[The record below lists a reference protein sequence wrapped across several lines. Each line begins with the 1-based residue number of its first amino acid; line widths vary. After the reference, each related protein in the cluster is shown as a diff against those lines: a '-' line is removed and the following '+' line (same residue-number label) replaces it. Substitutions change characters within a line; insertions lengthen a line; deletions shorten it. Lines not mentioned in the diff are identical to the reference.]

1 MTDTVSGQ
9 AVAEAMKRACAALK
23 GQSDYLTTLDQAM
36 GDGDIGINLS
46 KIASA
51 LANYA
56 EDTSHD
62 DIGKFLAGAGMAANR
77 AGPST
82 MGTLLA
88 TALMRAGKAVQG
100 QAELGPDALTELFT
114 AADTGIQERGRA
126 QPGNKTIVDAMHP
139 ARLAFGEALAEGASL
154 GEAGVRGLR
163 AAEQGR
169 DQVTPL
175 RSQVGRASWV
185 GERTEG
191 KVDPGCAAFV
201 IVLSA
206 IVEPSMLSHI

>member
-1 MTDTVSGQ
+1 MMDTVSGQ
-9 AVAEAMKRACAALK
+9 AVAEAMKCVCAALK
-23 GQSDYLTTLDQAM
+23 GQSDYLTLLDQAM
-36 GDGDIGINLS
+36 GDGDMGINLS
-46 KIASA
+46 KIADA

-56 EDTSHD
+56 ETTPYD
-62 DIGKFLAGAGMAANR
+62 DIGKFLSGAGMAANR

-88 TALMRAGKAVQG
+88 TALMRAGKAVKGEAQ
-100 QAELGPDALTELFT
+100 LTPDALTEIFT
-114 AADTGIQERGRA
+114 GADAGIQERGKA
-126 QPGNKTIVDAMHP
+126 KPGNKTIVDAIHP
-139 ARLAFGEALAEGASL
+139 ASLAFSDALAEGVSL
-154 GEAGVRGLR
+154 KEAGVRALR
-163 AAEQGR
+163 AAEEGR

-206 IVEPSMLSHI
+206 IVEPSTS

>member
-9 AVAEAMKRACAALK
+9 TVADAVKRACAALK
-23 GQSDYLTTLDQAM
+23 GQSDYLTSLDQAI
-36 GDGDIGINLS
+36 GDGDLGINLS
-46 KIASA
+46 KIADA
-51 LANYA
+51 LAAYA
-56 EDTSHD
+56 EDTPHD
-62 DIGKFLAGAGMAANR
+62 DIGKFLSGAGMAANR

-88 TALMRAGKAVQG
+88 TALMRAGKAVKG
-100 QAELGPDALTELFT
+100 KGELTPDALAEMFTE
-114 AADTGIQERGRA
+114 ADTGIQERGRA
-126 QPGNKTIVDAMHP
+126 GPGDKTIVDAIHP
-139 ARLAFGEALAEGASL
+139 ARIAFGDALAEGVGL
-154 GEAGVRGLR
+154 EEAGVRALR
-163 AAEQGR
+163 AAEEGR

-206 IVEPSMLSHI
+206 IVEPSTS

>member
-1 MTDTVSGQ
+1 MTNTVSGQ

-23 GQSDYLTTLDQAM
+23 GQSDYLTSLDQAM

-46 KIASA
+46 KIADA
-51 LANYA
+51 LANYT
-56 EDTSHD
+56 EDTPHD
-62 DIGKFLAGAGMAANR
+62 DIGKFLSAAGMEANR

-88 TALMRAGKAVQG
+88 TALMRAGKAVKG
-100 QAELGPDALTELFT
+100 KSELTPDALAEMFTE
-114 AADTGIQERGRA
+114 ADIGIQERGRA
-126 QPGNKTIVDAMHP
+126 KPGNKTIVDAIHP
-139 ARLAFGEALAEGASL
+139 AGLAFSDAVADGVSL
-154 GEAGVRGLR
+154 EEAGVRALR
-163 AAEQGR
+163 AAEEGR

-206 IVEPSMLSHI
+206 IVEPSTS

>member
-1 MTDTVSGQ
+1 MMNTVSGQ

-23 GQSDYLTTLDQAM
+23 GQSDYLTSLDQAV

-46 KIASA
+46 KIADA

-56 EDTSHD
+56 EDTPHD
-62 DIGKFLAGAGMAANR
+62 DIGKFLSGAGMAANR

-88 TALMRAGKAVQG
+88 TALMRAGKAVKG
-100 QAELGPDALTELFT
+100 KSELKPDALGEMFTE
-114 AADTGIQERGRA
+114 ADTGIQERGRA
-126 QPGNKTIVDAMHP
+126 KPGSKTIIDAIHP
-139 ARLAFGEALAEGASL
+139 ASLAFSDALAEGISL
-154 GEAGVRGLR
+154 KEAGVRALR
-163 AAEQGR
+163 AAEEGR

-206 IVEPSMLSHI
+206 VVEPSTS